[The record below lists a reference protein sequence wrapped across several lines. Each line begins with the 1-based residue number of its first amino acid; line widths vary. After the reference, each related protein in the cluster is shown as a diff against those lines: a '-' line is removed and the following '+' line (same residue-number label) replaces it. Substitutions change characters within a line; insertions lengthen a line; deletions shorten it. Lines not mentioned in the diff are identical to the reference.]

1 MTQKAM
7 NIPSDVPTR
16 KLRFISHSAPI
27 SPMPRIAPKRRP
39 LILAKCSRFN
49 GFMCGVHFS
58 AFDMA
63 SVPFL
68 SFFLSFSR
76 SQSALRSGIKFSI
89 AFFWARAASWITRNL
104 SDMFQASKARSMH
117 TQLGGGGEFS
127 SSRSMF
133 DTSAGRHY
141 LYCWWHSH
149 KRNGFLFVDF
159 F

>member
-39 LILAKCSRFN
+39 LILAKCSRFD

-68 SFFLSFSR
+68 SFFLSFFLAESVG
-76 SQSALRSGIKFSI
+76 SALWHQIFNRFLLSASSLLDNSQPFRHVPSFKGSQHAHTVGGRGRIFLI
-89 AFFWARAASWITRNL
+89 AE
-104 SDMFQASKARSMH
+104 H
-117 TQLGGGGEFS
+117 
-127 SSRSMF
+127 
-133 DTSAGRHY
+133 
-141 LYCWWHSH
+141 
-149 KRNGFLFVDF
+149 V
-159 F
+159 